1 MERLA
6 TLLDNAVLVREL
18 RRRMRGRTMMFAL
31 MIYVALMSLV
41 AYLILY
47 FTTKGVSPAQPQ
59 QMLRRLSEIGQ
70 ALFYTVA
77 VIQGFLVLIIA
88 PMITSAMTTMEKEK
102 KTFEFLQV
110 TPIKTGSY
118 VLGGLASTLLYVLL
132 ALLCGLPV
140 ISISFLYGGIG
151 VEYVLASFGIL
162 LGGALILSSVGLAIS
177 SAKEKTRTAQ
187 GMTVSIVI
195 FVFMFGFGGLQWFFY
210 YISRMRGAPLA
221 FLTRQIQ
228 FFGMWVPTWIY
239 WACAVGLL
247 SAFALIIAARKLYKT
262 DARAFSYQQ
271 FFILFLIA
279 MFLVLGVVWRDLN
292 EGTFM
297 AFLVISV
304 ALLFGAV
311 LTFSVGRMEIGDDI
325 WRLKRRYLWLRRMD
339 ESVWYLLGLL
349 AIWMVISSIWAGAAH
364 TRSLRF
370 APISCVTLFCAPLFF
385 LIVCG
390 RLISGM
396 VSVRRLGVR
405 LLFGIAA
412 LLFLVVPLVAVMVQ
426 EATRSESV
434 MLEVLR
440 QLSPFFVLPE
450 LMGDRLIWGWDRSLI
465 FFGPGVFTTAIYLIA
480 GLCVAVLMGI
490 VTKRKKAARD
500 FHYEFPV

>member
-6 TLLDNAVLVREL
+6 NLLDNAVLVREL
-18 RRRMRGRTMMFAL
+18 RRRMRGRTMMFGL

-47 FTTKGVSPAQPQ
+47 FTTKGVHPAQPQ
-59 QMLRRLSEIGQ
+59 QMLRLLSQIGQ

-151 VEYVLASFGIL
+151 LEYVLASFGIL
-162 LGGALILSSVGLAIS
+162 LGGALILSSIGLAIS

-187 GMTVSIVI
+187 GLTVSIVI
-195 FVFMFGFGGLQWFFY
+195 FVFMFGFSGLRWFFY
-210 YISRMRGAPLA
+210 YISRMRGAPFA
-221 FLTRQIQ
+221 FISKQIQ
-228 FFGMWVPTWIY
+228 FFGIGIPTWIY
-239 WACAVGLL
+239 WACVVILL
-247 SAFALIIAARKLYKT
+247 SAFALIIAARKLYNT

-271 FFILFLIA
+271 FFVLFLIA
-279 MFLVLGVVWRDLN
+279 MFLVLGAVWHDLS
-292 EGTFM
+292 EGTFL
-297 AFLVISV
+297 AFLVISF

-311 LTFSVGRMEIGDDI
+311 LTFSVGRMEIGDDV
-325 WRLKRRYLWLRRMD
+325 WRLKRRYLWLRRVD

-364 TRSLRF
+364 TRSPRLE
-370 APISCVTLFCAPLFF
+370 PITCVVLFCAPLFF

-396 VSVRRLGVR
+396 VAARRLGVR

-412 LLFLVVPLVAVMVQ
+412 LLFLVLPLVAVMVR
-426 EATRSESV
+426 EATRSESI

-440 QLSPFFVLPE
+440 QVSPFFVLPE
-450 LMGDRLIWGWDRSLI
+450 LMGDPHVWGRDRSLI

-480 GLCVAVLMGI
+480 GLSVALLMGI
-490 VTKRKKAARD
+490 VTKRKKAKRD